1 MKSNVAG
8 CNNSTTCLV
17 DSGVRVPYP
26 FIGLAL
32 VLTFT
37 LVGVLSAD
45 FYLRHQ
51 RRVKGKQQ
59 PHHVHVHAVAMAR
72 VRLDAVTQRDG
83 KLIGVKAMAGGH
95 VTGIQ
100 HEEDDEDGDEGDAQD
115 ISQGH
120 QGHQRSSP
128 PRKVIGQ
135 PLGNISTMIQHAY
148 FNQNNNPQHDDV
160 IETVH
165 DDVAY
170 EPRTAFGFK
179 RKHRDMIKTKTSAN
193 TTTATSLHNNK
204 RPGISIGPILW

>member
-1 MKSNVAG
+1 MKSNVTG
-8 CNNSTTCLV
+8 CNNSSTCLV
-17 DSGVRVPYP
+17 DSGVTVPYP
-26 FIGLAL
+26 FIGIALAL
-32 VLTFT
+32 IFT
-37 LVGVLSAD
+37 LVGMLTAD

-72 VRLDAVTQRDG
+72 VRLHAVTQRDG
-83 KLIGVKAMAGGH
+83 KLIGVKDMAASH

-100 HEEDDEDGDEGDAQD
+100 YEEDGDEGDAQD
-115 ISQGH
+115 NSQGH

-128 PRKVIGQ
+128 HRKVIGQ
-135 PLGNISTMIQHAY
+135 PLGNISAMVQYAY

-160 IETVH
+160 IETLH

-170 EPRTAFGFK
+170 EPRTAFGFR

-193 TTTATSLHNNK
+193 ATTAPSLHNNK
-204 RPGISIGPILW
+204 RPGISIGPTLW